1 MKKRVRRAV
10 TLLLVVVVVFT
21 AWQVCRQSEP
31 VYAGKELSVWL
42 QTYAP
47 SSPVGRGSPQWRE
60 ADDAMRHI
68 GTNSIPVLLQMLR
81 ATDGKAKAWL
91 MVLAQ
96 KQRVVRIHFVP
107 AAVRNIE
114 ASRAFIALGDT
125 AKNAVPEL
133 MVVYK
138 EENSIESQGAVL
150 ESLGWIGPA
159 AKAAI
164 PLLLSAATNSNTKL
178 RASALWTLG
187 EIHADPDL
195 CVPILVHA
203 LGDSNEWVLVSAVHA
218 LGAFGTEAQT
228 AAPALSE
235 LASSPIAPGKFRANW
250 VQVRLEAKNALRK
263 INRAVVPASNETLPE
278 FEIPLGD
285 PLLSPR

>member
-1 MKKRVRRAV
+1 MTHDLPGAMKKRVRRAV

-47 SSPVGRGSPQWRE
+47 SSPAGRGSPQWRE

-114 ASRAFIALGDT
+114 ASR
-125 AKNAVPEL
+125 
-133 MVVYK
+133 
-138 EENSIESQGAVL
+138 
-150 ESLGWIGPA
+150 
-159 AKAAI
+159 
-164 PLLLSAATNSNTKL
+164 
-178 RASALWTLG
+178 
-187 EIHADPDL
+187 
-195 CVPILVHA
+195 
-203 LGDSNEWVLVSAVHA
+203 
-218 LGAFGTEAQT
+218 
-228 AAPALSE
+228 
-235 LASSPIAPGKFRANW
+235 
-250 VQVRLEAKNALRK
+250 
-263 INRAVVPASNETLPE
+263 
-278 FEIPLGD
+278 
-285 PLLSPR
+285 